1 MYILAQQAVLTA
13 QSIREL
19 SQSASPDALVSGTP
33 GAFEMTLLAL
43 GVVVVTVTT
52 IYSVLYVLGVG
63 SASRPAHASG
73 SMAAQSQSP
82 ISRPPSAV
90 TSPSPR
96 AASGMVQAVD
106 HTRHRRRRFEA
117 AA

>member
-1 MYILAQQAVLTA
+1 MYILAQQAVSTA

-52 IYSVLYVLGVG
+52 NLL
-63 SASRPAHASG
+63 R
-73 SMAAQSQSP
+73 
-82 ISRPPSAV
+82 AV
-90 TSPSPR
+90 PT
-96 AASGMVQAVD
+96 
-106 HTRHRRRRFEA
+106 RRRLRFTSRSCVWKHGSTESEPHLETA
-117 AA
+117 IRGHVS

>member
-1 MYILAQQAVLTA
+1 MYILAQQAVSTA

-19 SQSASPDALVSGTP
+19 SQAASRDVLVSGTP
-33 GAFEMTLLAL
+33 GAFDMTLIAL

-52 IYSVLYVLGVG
+52 IYSVLYLLDVG
-63 SASRPAHASG
+63 SASRPARASG
-73 SMAAQSQSP
+73 SMAAQGQSSIP
-82 ISRPPSAV
+82 RPPLAA

-96 AASGMVQAVD
+96 AGSGMDQAVD
-106 HTRHRRRRFEA
+106 HTRSRRRRVQA